1 MNRIS
6 FSGSHMMSFCLIVVA
21 SGVAITSLK
30 WPFKTALFPLT
41 IALIVLLMTIAEL
54 LMSLFLKEKSS
65 PKGAQ
70 VDFKFSEGIDKKV
83 ALRRTVGAFSWIIG
97 FFVLIVLFSF
107 SIAVP
112 LYVFLYIKL
121 YGKERWRISLIM
133 GASAWVFFYG
143 LFVYLLDTPMMEGWV
158 FQWLRSVGIG

>member
-1 MNRIS
+1 MS
-6 FSGSHMMSFCLIVVA
+6 FSGAHIMSFSLIVIA
-21 SGVAITSLK
+21 SGVAISSLK

-41 IALIVLLMTIAEL
+41 IALIVLLMTVAEL

-65 PKGAQ
+65 SKEAQ
-70 VDFKFSEGIDKKV
+70 VDFKLSEDVDKKV
-83 ALRRTVGAFSWIIG
+83 ALRRTLWAFSWIFG

-121 YGKERWRISLIM
+121 YGKERWWISLVM
-133 GASAWVFFYG
+133 GASAWIFFYG
-143 LFVYLLDTPMMEGWV
+143 LFVYLLDTPMIEGWV
-158 FQWLRSVGIG
+158 FQWLRGIGIG

>member
-1 MNRIS
+1 MS
-6 FSGSHMMSFCLIVVA
+6 FRGAHMMSFSLIVIA

-30 WPFKTALFPLT
+30 WPLKTALFPLV
-41 IALIVLLMTIAEL
+41 ISLCVLFLTVAEL

-65 PKGAQ
+65 VKEAQ
-70 VDFKFSEGIDKKV
+70 VDFKLSEDVDKKV
-83 ALRRTVGAFSWIIG
+83 ALRRTVWAFSWIFG
-97 FFVLIVLFSF
+97 FFVLILLFSF

-121 YGKERWRISLIM
+121 YGKERWWISLIM

-143 LFVYLLDTPMMEGWV
+143 LFVWLLDTPMMEGWV
-158 FQWLRSVGIG
+158 FQWLRAIGIG